1 MLFCW
6 LSNKKYVFV
15 GDKDKLSK
23 AGAFGI
29 GIGVMIAMVIIITAI
44 VFLVL
49 RGRKVRFVNPT
60 LFPEA
65 LLAIIVNRCESCSF
79 SE

>member
-1 MLFCW
+1 MGNIFQMLFCW
-6 LSNKKYVFV
+6 LSNTKYVFV

-29 GIGVMIAMVIIITAI
+29 GIGVMIAVVIMITAI

-49 RGRKVRFVNPT
+49 RRRKVRFVNPT

-65 LLAIIVNRCESCSF
+65 LLAIIVKQV
-79 SE
+79 